1 MDSSVV
7 IQLSAFSGLAGALLT
22 QALTG
27 TFQYFGDK
35 RKAQNELKS
44 TYRNKQVEIAESF
57 YYVTGE
63 KMAIVKKNIGYWQNQ
78 NSLISEASLAF
89 LNKEMLKLNAHLE
102 KLDAE
107 NWKCNLV
114 GLYYNVTL
122 TNDLLIAFNDRS
134 KALYLKVLDISDQLE
149 HSLPE
154 SKSDLYHLYYE
165 AIGEMCNH
173 YEQLYHKMSHDMEI
187 VKMGLA
193 AEFASK

>member
-1 MDSSVV
+1 MDNSFI
-7 IQLSAFSGLAGALLT
+7 IQLSAYSGLTGALLT

-27 TFQYFGDK
+27 TFQYYGDK
-35 RKAQNELKS
+35 RKAQYELKS

-63 KMAIVKKNIGYWQNQ
+63 KLAIVKKNIGYWQNQ
-78 NSLISEASLAF
+78 NNLISEASLAF

-114 GLYYNVTL
+114 GLYYNITL
-122 TNDLLIAFNDRS
+122 TNDLLIMFNDRS
-134 KALYLKVLDISDQLE
+134 KALYLKVLDISDQLK

-154 SKSDLYHLYYE
+154 SKSDLYNLYYV
-165 AIGEMCNH
+165 AIDEMCNH
-173 YEQLYHKMSHDMEI
+173 YEQLYTKMAHDMEI
-187 VKMGLA
+187 VRMGLA
-193 AEFASK
+193 AEFALK